1 MERGNRA
8 RPPEGTP
15 AGGADPAMEDVMT
28 PLTILIASLVIL
40 IVDYFAERY
49 IRVRKRSQEEE
60 QAETSTFDWLS
71 NPISKH

>member
-1 MERGNRA
+1 ME
-8 RPPEGTP
+8 E
-15 AGGADPAMEDVMT
+15 VMT

-49 IRVRKRSQEEE
+49 IRARKRSEEE
-60 QAETSTFDWLS
+60 KQAEVPTFDWLS